1 MTLASLFQD
10 IMVMCLLL
18 LGGFVIRSFIPPLQ
32 KLFLPASVI
41 AGVLGLILGDQVLGL
56 ITIPESFSGFSDVMM
71 RIIMTCVVFGVTVSF
86 GQMLDHMDYALSNIF
101 LYGAQ
106 MIVGVGVAAA
116 CALFAP
122 GMPEGGGVLGTF
134 AYFGSHGSAGAA
146 ATVMEDMGVEGAMDI
161 GMVLATGGLVW
172 SMVVGMI
179 IVNWGVR
186 KGYATFVKEPTKQP
200 PYFYKGILP
209 ADKRESL
216 GSATT
221 TPVAVNPLMFHLALI
236 MLCYA
241 LGYGIF
247 SILTT
252 YIPVLSKINAMLY
265 GMIGGLLIW
274 PVMRKTNTSGYVD
287 KKILNQISGFC
298 LEIIIVT
305 AIASL
310 SMDIVTK
317 YWLPLLLHIV
327 IGCGLTTL
335 FCVWFLRKVG
345 NPQWFEKC
353 LMVIGCCT
361 GASAQGL
368 ALVRAVDPDSQ
379 SIAPQ
384 AHGVYNA
391 IFWWNNLLTP
401 ILPAL
406 MLTSTV
412 SLLGVA
418 SLFVIGAM
426 ILMYFLCF
434 RRKHH

>member
-122 GMPEGGGVLGTF
+122 GMPEGWGVLGTF

-161 GMVLATGGLVW
+161 GMVLATGGLIW

-327 IGCGLTTL
+327 IGCGLTTW